1 MNRMS
6 RRKRSYGVIVI
17 SVLAIA
23 VVFGFLFDLV
33 CSQIER
39 MVYPKP
45 EEYKEY
51 VEKYSKEY
59 GVSENLIYAVIKTE
73 SGFDSSAVSNKGA
86 TGLMQIMPET
96 FEWLTDDILH
106 EYLDNGMLYDP
117 ETNIKYGTYYLSRLY
132 GRFGDW
138 NTAIAA
144 YNGGEGNVSE
154 VNISIREV
162 VETVLKRK
170 AVCVV
175 IAHNHP
181 DGVAVPSREDVAVTR
196 NIKNALSHINIKLV
210 DHIVI
215 GGDDYVSLA
224 QSRLFCDI
232 FD

>member
-1 MNRMS
+1 MS

-17 SVLAIA
+17 SVLAVA

-154 VNISIREV
+154 WLCDTRYSD
-162 VETVLKRK
+162 
-170 AVCVV
+170 
-175 IAHNHP
+175 
-181 DGVAVPSREDVAVTR
+181 DGVKLNIDKIPEDFSETE
-196 NIKNALSHINIKLV
+196 K
-210 DHIVI
+210 
-215 GGDDYVSLA
+215 YVKKVNKYLG
-224 QSRLFCDI
+224 RYRDI
-232 FD
+232 YK